1 LKQKLS
7 IGFSAG
13 VAMKQQSI
21 ARKAV
26 SEITQRFES
35 QSGAHSE
42 FARVNPAPTI
52 RFGPFC
58 VHPRS
63 RKLFADGQPV
73 DLGSRAFDLLIVLLE
88 AQGALVSKDSIMQRL
103 WPTTVVEECNL
114 RQQMA
119 FLRKALGGFR
129 DAIKTIPGR
138 GYIFA
143 AGTERIDAR
152 AFMSAVDANPAAAS
166 HRCITEDLQTRAQ
179 QGSHESEHEALPT
192 VVIVD
197 DDEDVRE
204 ALSDFLQAAG
214 LRVEVFASIQ
224 EFLNRSSEAQ
234 MGCLVLDI
242 MLPGRNGL
250 DFQGDLARAGVALPV
265 VFISGHADIPMSVR
279 AMKAGAIEFLTKPVS
294 HQHLLDAIFCAL
306 GRLSRVSEC

>member
-1 LKQKLS
+1 
-7 IGFSAG
+7 
-13 VAMKQQSI
+13 MKQQSI
-21 ARKAV
+21 ARQTI
-26 SEITQRFES
+26 SELTERFDS
-35 QSGAHSE
+35 LSGTHSD
-42 FARVNPAPTI
+42 FSRVNPDPTI

-103 WPTTVVEECNL
+103 WPTTVVEESNL

-143 AGTERIDAR
+143 AGTERVDAP
-152 AFMSAVDANPAAAS
+152 ALMSALDPNPAAPS
-166 HRCITEDLQTRAQ
+166 HPYVAADSQTRAQ
-179 QGSHESEHEALPT
+179 QSSHESDHETLPT
-192 VVIVD
+192 VAIID

-204 ALSDFLQAAG
+204 ALRDFLQAAG

-224 EFLNRSSEAQ
+224 EFLNRISDAQ
-234 MGCLVLDI
+234 MGCLVLDV

-250 DFQGDLARAGVALPV
+250 DFQRDLARAGVALPV

-294 HQHLLDAIFCAL
+294 HQHLLDAILVAL
-306 GRLSRVSEC
+306 GRPSRAGEY

>member
-1 LKQKLS
+1 
-7 IGFSAG
+7 
-13 VAMKQQSI
+13 MKQQSI
-21 ARKAV
+21 ARQTV
-26 SEITQRFES
+26 SELTERFDS
-35 QSGAHSE
+35 LSGTHSD
-42 FARVNPAPTI
+42 FSRVNPDPTI

-103 WPTTVVEECNL
+103 WPTTVVEESNL

-143 AGTERIDAR
+143 AGTERVDAR
-152 AFMSAVDANPAAAS
+152 ALLSTLDPNPAAPS
-166 HRCITEDLQTRAQ
+166 HPCVAADSQTRAQ
-179 QGSHESEHEALPT
+179 QSSHESDHETLPT
-192 VVIVD
+192 VAIID

-204 ALSDFLQAAG
+204 ALRDFLQAAG
-214 LRVEVFASIQ
+214 LRVDVFASIQ
-224 EFLNRSSEAQ
+224 EFLNRISEAH

-250 DFQGDLARAGVALPV
+250 DFQGDLARAGVTLPV

-294 HQHLLDAIFCAL
+294 HQHLLDAILVAL
-306 GRLSRVSEC
+306 GRPSRTGEY

>member
-1 LKQKLS
+1 
-7 IGFSAG
+7 
-13 VAMKQQSI
+13 MKQQSI
-21 ARKAV
+21 ARQTV
-26 SEITQRFES
+26 SELTERFDS
-35 QSGAHSE
+35 LSGTHSD
-42 FARVNPAPTI
+42 FSRVNPDPTI

-103 WPTTVVEECNL
+103 WPTTVVEESNL

-143 AGTERIDAR
+143 AGTERVDAR
-152 AFMSAVDANPAAAS
+152 ALLSTLDPNPTAPSHPRVAADS
-166 HRCITEDLQTRAQ
+166 QTRVLQ
-179 QGSHESEHEALPT
+179 SSHESDHETLPT
-192 VVIVD
+192 VAIID
-197 DDEDVRE
+197 DDEGVRE
-204 ALSDFLQAAG
+204 ALKDFLQAAG
-214 LRVEVFASIQ
+214 LRVEVFASIH
-224 EFLNRSSEAQ
+224 EFLNRIPEAH

-294 HQHLLDAIFCAL
+294 HQHLLDAILVAL
-306 GRLSRVSEC
+306 GHPSRASKC